1 MSRRV
6 KEGTEG
12 IIPADAVN
20 GNGTMRTT
28 VLLPIPLN
36 VNLELFALKTG
47 EPKGEVIRKALT
59 EYLGKNGFEPTRL
72 PEITYRWREVPQR

>member
-6 KEGTEG
+6 KEGSEG
-12 IIPADAVN
+12 TIPAAAVKR
-20 GNGTMRTT
+20 NGTARTT
-28 VLLPIPLN
+28 VLLPITLN

-47 EPKGEVIRKALT
+47 EPKGEVIRKALA

-72 PEITYRWREVPQR
+72 PEITYRWRA

>member
-12 IIPADAVN
+12 TITVDAN
-20 GNGTMRTT
+20 SGGTARTT
-28 VLLPIPLN
+28 VILPIPLN

-59 EYLGKNGFEPTRL
+59 EYLGRNGFEPTRL
-72 PEITYRWREVPQR
+72 PEITYRWREAPTR